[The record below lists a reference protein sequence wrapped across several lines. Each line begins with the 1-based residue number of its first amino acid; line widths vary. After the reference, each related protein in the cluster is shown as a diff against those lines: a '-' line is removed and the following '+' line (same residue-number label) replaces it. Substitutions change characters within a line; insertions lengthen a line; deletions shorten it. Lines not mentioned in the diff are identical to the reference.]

1 AQEVSVTIPEHA
13 IEFLRIRQNFYLM
26 TDLLTG
32 ESIDAVISP
41 NGEIKMSVSGY
52 NGRIWKITM

>member
-1 AQEVSVTIPEHA
+1 
-13 IEFLRIRQNFYLM
+13 M